1 MARSKT
7 YKFVGKYQDYL
18 RFVDTVGTLDK
29 DTTINK
35 YSTPHYLKPIETEGI
50 LYLILDYL
58 SDYDR
63 YRLLE
68 WEQADV
74 DVKFLNDWH
83 NFEVSVATDDE
94 RYANELDELARA
106 IGIAILDVEE
116 DLYMQYQEKFL
127 NGKKGQTYRF
137 VAKYKDH
144 FKFFDMFGGP
154 DYLRPMA
161 LGGVLHLMWDYLSY
175 QDRCR
180 LSEWKEVDLNIQISD
195 KWRGF
200 EVTVSTNDERY
211 AEYLDELAHAIGMAI
226 LDLEKDLYRE
236 YEEGF

>member
-1 MARSKT
+1 MKGNYR
-7 YKFVGKYQDYL
+7 FVAKYQDHL
-18 RFVDTVGTLDK
+18 ELLDKAGTLD
-29 DTTINK
+29 
-35 YSTPHYLKPIETEGI
+35 YLKPIETEGI

-63 YRLLE
+63 CRLLE
-68 WEQADV
+68 WEQLEI

-83 NFEVSVATDDE
+83 DFEVSVATDDE

-106 IGIAILDVEE
+106 IGIAILGVEE

-127 NGKKGQTYRF
+127 NGKKDETYRF

-144 FKFFDMFGGP
+144 FKFVDMFGSS

-161 LGGVLHLMWDYLSY
+161 LGGVLHMMWDYLSY

-180 LSEWKEVDLNIQISD
+180 LSEWKEVDLNIQFFSD
-195 KWRGF
+195 NKKYWRGF

-211 AEYLDELAHAIGMAI
+211 AEYLDELAQAVGIAI

-236 YEEGF
+236 YCVADL